1 MQAWTLAIAN
11 QKGGTGKSTTALN
24 LGAELAKRRGPVL
37 LIDADPQASLTE
49 MLGVSAPTGNLS
61 DVLGVT
67 TRGALGLE
75 NIIQPVGEGL
85 DLAPSDISLAGSE
98 LGLVVR
104 AAREFQLARALEPIA
119 HRYAAIL
126 IDCPPSLGM
135 LAVNGLAAA
144 QWVIAPVQLDATALR
159 GLTLFVQTLAEL
171 RQDLGQVAH
180 LLGVLV
186 TMADLRGTHAR
197 AVLDALRARDDLR
210 AFETLIPRTV
220 RVGEASA
227 ARLPVGQWEP
237 GGKASEAYAALAE
250 EVLARVQ
257 A

>member
-24 LGAELAKRRGPVL
+24 LGAELSKRRGPVL

-49 MLGVSAPTGNLS
+49 MLGVSAPTRNLS

-67 TRGALGLE
+67 TRGALSLE
-75 NIIQPVGEGL
+75 NIIQPVGESL
-85 DLAPSDISLAGSE
+85 ALAPSDISLAGSE

-104 AAREFQLARALEPIA
+104 AGREFQLARALEPIA
-119 HRYAAIL
+119 HRYGAI
-126 IDCPPSLGM
+126 IVDCPPSLGM

-159 GLTLFVQTLAEL
+159 GLTLFVQTLTDL

-180 LLGVLV
+180 LLGTLI
-186 TMADLRGTHAR
+186 TMADLRGIHAR
-197 AVLDALRARDDLR
+197 AVLDALRAREELR
-210 AFETLIPRTV
+210 PFETLIPRTV

-227 ARLPVGQWEP
+227 ARVPVAQWEP

-250 EVLARVQ
+250 EVIARVQ